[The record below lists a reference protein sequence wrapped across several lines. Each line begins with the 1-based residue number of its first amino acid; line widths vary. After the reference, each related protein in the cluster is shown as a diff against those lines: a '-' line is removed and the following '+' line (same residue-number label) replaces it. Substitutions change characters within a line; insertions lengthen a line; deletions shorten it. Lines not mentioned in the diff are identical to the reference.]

1 MRRVFHLVLILTV
14 TLAAFWAPMGVSAN
28 VNDMQMLE
36 MEDGEAADQS
46 CDGCVS
52 TGFADGILCGGGCP
66 VPCGAGAPGA
76 FMAPEASSGIFPIAF
91 GALHAECERYTLPGT
106 FPALDPF
113 PPKLP
118 V

>member
-1 MRRVFHLVLILTV
+1 MRHGFHLVLILAV
-14 TLAAFWAPMGVSAN
+14 TFAAFWAPMGVSAN
-28 VNDMQMLE
+28 VNDMQMVQ

-52 TGFADGILCGGGCP
+52 TRFADGILCGDGCT

-76 FMAPEASSGIFPIAF
+76 FVAPEASSGISPIAL
-91 GALHAECERYTLPGT
+91 GALHAECEQLTLPGT